1 MYSTIKEIEKM
12 EKRKVYYEEQEIAL
26 LKAYE
31 ILSNAGF
38 DLNIE
43 EGQLDIWYEN
53 STIEIDMEE
62 GICIIPDEHLEEFN
76 QRQQQY

>member
-1 MYSTIKEIEKM
+1 M
-12 EKRKVYYEEQEIAL
+12 EKRKVYYKEQEIAL

-62 GICIIPDEHLEEFN
+62 GLCIIPEEHLEEFN

>member
-1 MYSTIKEIEKM
+1 M
-12 EKRKVYYEEQEIAL
+12 EKRKVYYKEQEIAL

-43 EGQLDIWYEN
+43 DGQLDIWYEN

-76 QRQQQY
+76 QRQQEY

>member
-1 MYSTIKEIEKM
+1 M

>member
-26 LKAYE
+26 LKAYK

>member
-1 MYSTIKEIEKM
+1 M
-12 EKRKVYYEEQEIAL
+12 EKRKVYYKEQEIAL

-53 STIEIDMEE
+53 STIEIDMKE

-76 QRQQQY
+76 QRQQEY

>member
-1 MYSTIKEIEKM
+1 M
-12 EKRKVYYEEQEIAL
+12 EKRKVYYKEQEIAL

>member
-1 MYSTIKEIEKM
+1 M
-12 EKRKVYYEEQEIAL
+12 EKRKVYYKEQEIAL

-76 QRQQQY
+76 QRQQEY